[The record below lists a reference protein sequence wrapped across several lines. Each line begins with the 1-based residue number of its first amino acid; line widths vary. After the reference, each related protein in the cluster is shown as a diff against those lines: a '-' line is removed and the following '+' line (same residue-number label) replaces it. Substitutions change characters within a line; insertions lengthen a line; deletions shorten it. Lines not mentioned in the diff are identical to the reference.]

1 MNHPLEDMFAE
12 RLRTERIRVG
22 LSQTELARKLTESV
36 GYAVDGSSITRMEGG
51 QRRVRL
57 VEAVAIAEEL
67 GVPLASLLSNEGVL
81 DAQMDEVSVALA
93 DAQAELSAAE
103 QEGQRRRA
111 VVERLQ
117 EELDSLQRQADDE
130 SLAEAER
137 DAEDWRREN
146 LGL

>member
-1 MNHPLEDMFAE
+1 M
-12 RLRTERIRVG
+12 
-22 LSQTELARKLTESV
+22 
-36 GYAVDGSSITRMEGG
+36 
-51 QRRVRL
+51 RL

-93 DAQAELSAAE
+93 DAQAALSAAE